1 MLIIAWCKFSQELLE
16 EYKSLAGHLY
26 KHGELTENIFFAKI
40 DGDMEK
46 DLAQENYQVEGF
58 PAVFVVQ

>member
-1 MLIIAWCKFSQELLE
+1 MLE
-16 EYKSLAGHLY
+16 EYSQLAGHLY
-26 KHGELTENIFFAKI
+26 KHGELTESIFFAKI

-46 DLAQENYQVEGF
+46 ELAQEEYEIEGF

>member
-1 MLIIAWCKFSQELLE
+1 MLE